1 MIQTKEIIKN
11 TFWELL
17 EEKPYNKITVQDI
30 VNRCRVNR
38 NTFYYH
44 FQDIPTL
51 MIDSIEDWMEEVIQ
65 KYGTFTSPV
74 DCLTYM
80 AEECMKRKKAF
91 LHLFCSV
98 PKDTFLTGL
107 NKIGYDIIRIYV
119 NRIGEYKKISQEEKE
134 IFIRCYKC
142 VFVGSLLDW
151 LEESASYDL
160 KELYEALCKMFAGS
174 GERIVSDNEK
184 RSSAAKA
191 EPHMRESGF

>member
-1 MIQTKEIIKN
+1 MIQTKEIIKE

-65 KYGTFTSPV
+65 KYGTFISPV

-91 LHLFCSV
+91 LHLFRSV
-98 PKDTFLTGL
+98 QKDTFLAGL
-107 NKIGYDIIRIYV
+107 NKMDMIL
-119 NRIGEYKKISQEEKE
+119 
-134 IFIRCYKC
+134 F
-142 VFVGSLLDW
+142 
-151 LEESASYDL
+151 
-160 KELYEALCKMFAGS
+160 
-174 GERIVSDNEK
+174 
-184 RSSAAKA
+184 RSI
-191 EPHMRESGF
+191 

>member
-1 MIQTKEIIKN
+1 MIQTKKIIKE

-30 VNRCRVNR
+30 VKRCRVNR

-74 DCLTYM
+74 NCLTYM

-91 LHLFCSV
+91 LHLFRSAQ
-98 PKDTFLTGL
+98 KDTFLSWL
-107 NKIGYDIIRIYV
+107 NKMGYDIIRIYV
-119 NRIGEYKKISQEEKE
+119 DKIGACEHISKEERE

-160 KELYEALCKMFAGS
+160 KEFYEELCKIFAGS
-174 GERIVSDNEK
+174 GERIISEYKNK
-184 RSSAAKA
+184 
-191 EPHMRESGF
+191 

>member
-11 TFWELL
+11 TFWEIL

-80 AEECMKRKKAF
+80 SDECMKRKKAF
-91 LHLFCSV
+91 LHLFRSV
-98 PKDTFLTGL
+98 QKDTFLSGL
-107 NKIGYDIIRIYV
+107 NKMGYDIIQIYV
-119 NRIGEYKKISQEEKE
+119 DKIGEYRQISKEEKE
-134 IFIRCYKC
+134 IFIRCYKW
-142 VFVGSLLDW
+142 VFIGSLLDW
-151 LEESASYDL
+151 LEEGASYDL
-160 KELYEALCKMFAGS
+160 REFYEELCKIFAGS
-174 GERIVSDNEK
+174 GERIISEY
-184 RSSAAKA
+184 
-191 EPHMRESGF
+191 ESK